1 MAWTVWVVLLLQLTS
16 SRAGEATSGCAALL
30 KAAESGDDITF
41 SLHCRSHFSPKDC
54 NAVRRSLG
62 DRPWNSE
69 SREQTCQEL
78 LHELPEELEA
88 SIRKK
93 ETTTE
98 QALVKDSDQLGNSAA
113 ATTARLIAPA
123 LTPSSTS
130 RAVSTHIPSTVAPTT
145 TTLPTPPT
153 TTSKESSRTK
163 AKAAEATTPTPEPEE
178 LPEVQ
183 PPSSPAPITFPATP
197 PPSTHPATTTA
208 ATLPQLPAKE
218 DEVAEENKKRKEEV
232 RYEEDEDDEEDKK
245 EKKAEEKVKQRVEE
259 EEQDEKDAE
268 VEEREREEEEE
279 EDAEELAIT
288 GVAQAF
294 PVDLP
299 APAAKESK
307 RHERLVAKYQRAK
320 QEPEPFVWYRA
331 PHCTEYLLVGLFAYS
346 AFACYVVSQRRP
358 LTDEEEAVFLLND
371 VDDVV

>member
-41 SLHCRSHFSPKDC
+41 ALHCRSHFGPKDC
-54 NAVRRSLG
+54 DAVRRSLG

-69 SREQTCQEL
+69 STERTCQEL

-88 SIRKK
+88 SIRNK

-98 QALVKDSDQLGNSAA
+98 QALLKDSEQLGNSAA

-123 LTPSSTS
+123 RTPSSTS
-130 RAVSTHIPSTVAPTT
+130 RALSTEVPSTVAPTT
-145 TTLPTPPT
+145 TVPTATQAP
-153 TTSKESSRTK
+153 SKESSRTK
-163 AKAAEATTPTPEPEE
+163 AKAAEATTPTPEPED

-208 ATLPQLPAKE
+208 ATLPQLPAKA
-218 DEVAEENKKRKEEV
+218 DEVKEEKEKREEEV
-232 RYEEDEDDEEDKK
+232 RYEEDEDDEEDKE
-245 EKKAEEKVKQRVEE
+245 EKKAEERVKQRVEEE

-268 VEEREREEEEE
+268 EEEREREEEEE

-288 GVAQAF
+288 GVAQTF
-294 PVDLP
+294 PVAVP
-299 APAAKESK
+299 APKESN
-307 RHERLVAKYQRAK
+307 RQERLVAKYQRPE
-320 QEPEPFVWYRA
+320 QESEPFVWYRA
-331 PHCTEYLLVGLFAYS
+331 PHSAEIILAITFAYGV
-346 AFACYVVSQRRP
+346 FACCVLSQRRE
-358 LTDEEEAVFLLND
+358 LTPEEEAVFLL
-371 VDDVV
+371 DDVV